1 MSRNQGQRRRRPLLG
16 GAILGAVI
24 AIALYAFGAGLTVT
38 VLPWATLG
46 AAIGG
51 GVLGDRLRDASA
63 DATIPRLVESLF
75 SSIGGLF
82 SGAIDFVG
90 DTFNG
95 ADG

>member
-1 MSRNQGQRRRRPLLG
+1 MLG

-24 AIALYAFGAGLTVT
+24 AISLYAFGAGLTVT

-63 DATIPRLVESLF
+63 DATIPRLAESLF
-75 SSIGGLF
+75 SSVGGLF
-82 SGAIDFVG
+82 SEVIDFFG
-90 DTFNG
+90 DVFNG
-95 ADG
+95 ADA